1 MLGDIQ
7 KGRIDMACGRFRMT
21 PDRAHILTFTYPT
34 QFEVNQVYLITAP
47 QKSEDVGFLFR
58 PFSTIVWLL
67 LTLTILIVSIIFF
80 ILRFVEFK
88 SRKEKESLYT

>member
-21 PDRAHILTFTYPT
+21 ADRANVLTFTYPT
-34 QFEVNQVYLITAP
+34 QFEVNQVYLITDP
-47 QKSEDVGFLFR
+47 QKSVDVVFLFH
-58 PFSTIVWLL
+58 PFSTTVWLL
-67 LTLTILIVSIIFF
+67 LSLTVLVVAIVFF

-88 SRKEKESLYT
+88 STKETESSYE